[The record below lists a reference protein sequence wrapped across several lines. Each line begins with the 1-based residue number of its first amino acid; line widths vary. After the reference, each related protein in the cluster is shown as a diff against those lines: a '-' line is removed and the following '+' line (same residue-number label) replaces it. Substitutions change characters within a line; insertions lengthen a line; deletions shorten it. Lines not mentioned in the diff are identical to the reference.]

1 MTEYNRRAVFAVACA
16 GMLLFGIVLTTLG
29 AILPEIITRFD
40 VSKANAGSLFLLMTF
55 GILLGSLIFGPS
67 VDRTGYRLP
76 LAGAAALVGLGVETI
91 AFAPSLVIV
100 RVGVLLIGL
109 GGGVLNVATNG
120 VAADVAEGGRAAKL
134 SLLGVFFGIGAVG
147 VPFTLGALGGM
158 VSQTAVLA
166 AVGGIG
172 FACMAATLAIR
183 FPQPHQPQSLPV
195 AQAVKLVRDKP
206 LIVLGLILFLQ
217 SGMEITVGG
226 WTSTFAREE
235 LALGG
240 RAALFFLSLFWFGMM
255 MARLLL
261 GVVLVHI
268 SPHRVFPISLLLAF
282 IGVVLLIAS
291 NATTPAA
298 VGVFLVGA
306 GFAAVF
312 PIVLGWVGERYPTQ
326 TGTAF
331 SIALVMALTGG
342 MLLPWVTGLL
352 GGRFGMRM
360 SLLVVPAALVGVAVL
375 FGVVTLG
382 RPGRRA
388 AAKTSTLD

>member
-1 MTEYNRRAVFAVACA
+1 MTDYNRRAVFAVACA

-29 AILPEIITRFD
+29 AILPEIITRFN

-76 LAGAAALVGLGVETI
+76 LAGAAALVGVGVETI
-91 AFAPSLVIV
+91 AFAPSLAIV
-100 RVGVLLIGL
+100 RAGVLLIGL

-120 VAADVAEGGRAAKL
+120 VVADIAEGGRAAKL

-147 VPFTLGALGGM
+147 VPFTLGALAGLI
-158 VSQTAVLA
+158 SQTAVLA

-172 FACMAATLAIR
+172 FACMLVTLTIR
-183 FPQPHQPQSLPV
+183 FPQPQQPQSLPI
-195 AQAVKLVRDKP
+195 AQALQLVRERP
-206 LIVLGLILFLQ
+206 LVLLGLILFLQ

-240 RAALFFLSLFWFGMM
+240 QAALFFLSLYWLGMM
-255 MARLLL
+255 IARLVL
-261 GVVLVHI
+261 GVVLVRS
-268 SPHRVFPISLLLAF
+268 SPRRVFPLSLLLSFA
-282 IGVVLLIAS
+282 GVTLLIAS
-291 NATTPAA
+291 NATLPAA
-298 VGVFLVGA
+298 LGVFLIGA

-352 GGRFGMRM
+352 GGRFGMRI
-360 SLLVVPAALVGVAVL
+360 SLLIVPAALVGAAALFAV
-375 FGVVTLG
+375 VVKWI
-382 RPGRRA
+382 PRRA
-388 AAKTSTLD
+388 SVTST